1 VSQINKLKIFN
12 DPIYGFIT
20 IPNALIY
27 DLIQHPYFQRLRR
40 ISQMGLSYLVYRC
53 QSYPFSSRFGLY
65 ASDAKAVVVLRFKG
79 VAISVEE
86 ENALYI
92 AILLH
97 DMGMGLLAR
106 YGKSIV
112 EDVHHEEIS
121 LLFMHQ
127 LNTEFGQLD
136 LSIQVFKGVSSS
148 IYVATHF

>member
-1 VSQINKLKIFN
+1 
-12 DPIYGFIT
+12 
-20 IPNALIY
+20 
-27 DLIQHPYFQRLRR
+27 
-40 ISQMGLSYLVYRC
+40 
-53 QSYPFSSRFGLY
+53 LY

-97 DMGMGLLAR
+97 DIGHGPFSHA
-106 YGKSIV
+106 GKSIV

-127 LNTEFGQLD
+127 LNTEFNGQLD
-136 LSIQVFKGVSSS
+136 LSIQVFKGIIIVYLCCNSFL
-148 IYVATHF
+148 VN

>member
-1 VSQINKLKIFN
+1 
-12 DPIYGFIT
+12 
-20 IPNALIY
+20 
-27 DLIQHPYFQRLRR
+27 
-40 ISQMGLSYLVYRC
+40 
-53 QSYPFSSRFGLY
+53 LY

-97 DMGMGLLAR
+97 DIGHGPFSR

-127 LNTEFGQLD
+127 LNTEFNGQLD
-136 LSIQVFKGVSSS
+136 LSIQVFKGDYHRLFMLQLISSQLDMDRMDYLKRDS
-148 IYVATHF
+148 FYSGVAEGM

>member
-1 VSQINKLKIFN
+1 
-12 DPIYGFIT
+12 
-20 IPNALIY
+20 
-27 DLIQHPYFQRLRR
+27 
-40 ISQMGLSYLVYRC
+40 
-53 QSYPFSSRFGLY
+53 LY

-97 DMGMGLLAR
+97 DIGHGPFSHAME
-106 YGKSIV
+106 KSIV

-127 LNTEFGQLD
+127 ILNLMD
-136 LSIQVFKGVSSS
+136 SWICRFKSLKGLSSS